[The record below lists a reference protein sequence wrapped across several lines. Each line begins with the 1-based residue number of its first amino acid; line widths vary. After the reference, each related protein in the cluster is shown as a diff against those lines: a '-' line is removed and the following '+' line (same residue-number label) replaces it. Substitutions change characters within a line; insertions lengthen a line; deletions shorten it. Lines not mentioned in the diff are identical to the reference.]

1 MKKKVS
7 FSLYLAFVINYSFA
21 QILSEV
27 KIGDQV
33 WMSQNLDVDRFQ
45 NGDII
50 FEAKT
55 TEEWIKAGEK
65 KMPAWCYYNNDSNN
79 RFLYGKLYNFYAVI
93 DSRNLAPKGWHIPT
107 KTEWFILGEFVG
119 NGKYFGYVP
128 AERLKS
134 KNGWVRWNGN
144 DSSGFSGFP
153 GGLLNR
159 HDSYFCCLGK
169 GAYWWSRSI
178 ESGYVWYAT
187 LGWDVW
193 NITKSHISNL
203 MGISVRC
210 VRD

>member
-1 MKKKVS
+1 MKKKVI
-7 FSLYLAFVINYSFA
+7 FSLYLVFVINYSFA

-33 WMSQNLDVDRFQ
+33 WMSQNLDVDRFR

-50 FEAKT
+50 IEAKT
-55 TEEWIKAGEK
+55 VEEWIKAGEK
-65 KMPAWCYYNNDSNN
+65 KIPAWCYYNNDSNN

-93 DSRNLAPKGWHIPT
+93 DSRNLAPKGWHMPT

-119 NGKYFGYVP
+119 NGKYFGYEP

-134 KNGWVRWNGN
+134 KSGWVRWNGS

-153 GGLLNR
+153 GGFLNR
-159 HDSYFCCLGK
+159 HGSNFCCVGS

-178 ESGYVWYAT
+178 ENGYVWYAA
-187 LGWDVW
+187 LGWADW
-193 NITKSHISNL
+193 NLTKSHISNL